1 MVSAAATTA
10 GKSGVKID
18 LTDTDSLVVLIRCT
32 LLVGYLTNAYTPA
45 MLAVAECDF
54 GLRAKDR
61 ARTRQL
67 NTRDDQGR
75 YGGHINDMV
84 RAGKWQVMKA
94 LEKEEPFL
102 LVVGP
107 GIHPELFDEK
117 PSMYWVDQVKAP
129 KGGGFHGKELKAAGK
144 LWLAEAIRLALNDH
158 RRLDSLD
165 EKQIQGK
172 VNHAVEL
179 IRDPTEEGEIA
190 TNLVGIPKSGVIGG
204 LAFLFVYK
212 DGRIVGRFD
221 LVEAFKRKIGM
232 IDLPSWAGEPGEGS
246 TSSAI

>member
-1 MVSAAATTA
+1 MAAQRRVLGEGAAEEGKRRLA
-10 GKSGVKID
+10 GGGVRD
-18 LTDTDSLVVLIRCT
+18 VG
-32 LLVGYLTNAYTPA
+32 LVGYLTNAYTPA

-144 LWLAEAIRLALNDH
+144 LCHPVRFGGG
-158 RRLDSLD
+158 RRQTRRCPRRST
-165 EKQIQGK
+165 
-172 VNHAVEL
+172 
-179 IRDPTEEGEIA
+179 PTSQTPGA
-190 TNLVGIPKSGVIGG
+190 RQSSRRTASSRRRGG
-204 LAFLFVYK
+204 ASPCP
-212 DGRIVGRFD
+212 RPR
-221 LVEAFKRKIGM
+221 
-232 IDLPSWAGEPGEGS
+232 
-246 TSSAI
+246 